1 MTTAFEEDVMNT
13 LEIVQAEIAYRQQ
26 EVDRMVAHAAQ
37 AARAAFRSI
46 RDRIRDGDRVHHD
59 PE

>member
-1 MTTAFEEDVMNT
+1 MNT